1 MKMVKNTGCKLQVTG
16 YRVQGAECKLQGASC
31 RLQGTGCRVRGKLI
45 LSYIPLSFTTYHLP
59 LTPYPLPLIT
69 HHFHPTPNPM
79 IPAININ
86 HLNFSYKG
94 NDQKG
99 IIQFNLQVQQGDRF
113 GIFGPNGAG
122 KTTLMNLMT
131 GLLTYTKGSVQL
143 MGQEVKNNKKTINTL
158 FGFVPQDFSFYHE
171 LSPAENMEFF
181 GAWAGLNKRQIRQ
194 RINDLLNIMQLQDV
208 RNKPVNKFS
217 GGMKRRVNLAIAVM
231 HEPPILFLDEP
242 TVGVDVQTRH
252 AIIDY
257 LKALNAKGTTLIYT
271 SHQLKEAEDLCN
283 KIALIDE
290 GRIIASNTLNE
301 LLKEHQQD
309 GLEGLFLN
317 LTGREYRD

>member
-1 MKMVKNTGCKLQVTG
+1 M
-16 YRVQGAECKLQGASC
+16 
-31 RLQGTGCRVRGKLI
+31 
-45 LSYIPLSFTTYHLP
+45 
-59 LTPYPLPLIT
+59 
-69 HHFHPTPNPM
+69 
-79 IPAININ
+79 
-86 HLNFSYKG
+86 
-94 NDQKG
+94 
-99 IIQFNLQVQQGDRF
+99 
-113 GIFGPNGAG
+113 
-122 KTTLMNLMT
+122 
-131 GLLTYTKGSVQL
+131 
-143 MGQEVKNNKKTINTL
+143 KNNKKTINTL

-283 KIALIDE
+283 KIVLIDE
-290 GRIIASNTLNE
+290 GKMIANNTLNE
-301 LLKEHQQD
+301 LLKEHKQD

>member
-1 MKMVKNTGCKLQVTG
+1 MQGAGNKLQVAG
-16 YRVQGAECKLQGASC
+16 YRG
-31 RLQGTGCRVRGKLI
+31 GT
-45 LSYIPLSFTTYHLP
+45 IPYCYSPNNSHLLP
-59 LTPYPLPLIT
+59 LTSYFLPLT
-69 HHFHPTPNPM
+69 SYLLLLTSYPM
-79 IPAININ
+79 LPAIHIEN
-86 HLNFSYKG
+86 LSFEYKG
-94 NDQKG
+94 NTRKAVRQL
-99 IIQFNLQVQQGDRF
+99 NLQVEQGDRF

-131 GLLTYTKGSVQL
+131 GLLPYTAGSVQL
-143 MGQEVKNNKKTINTL
+143 LGHEIKNNKRFINTL

-171 LSPAENMEFF
+171 LSPVENMEFF
-181 GAWAGLNKRQIRQ
+181 GAWAGLHKKEIQQ
-194 RINDLLNIMQLQDV
+194 KINDLLNIMSLQAV
-208 RNKPVNKFS
+208 RNKPVNTFS

-231 HEPPILFLDEP
+231 HEPHILFLDEP

-252 AIIDY
+252 AIIHY
-257 LKALNAKGTTLIYT
+257 LKTLNEKGTTLIYT

-283 KIALIDE
+283 KIAMIDE

-301 LLKEHQQD
+301 LLKEHKQD